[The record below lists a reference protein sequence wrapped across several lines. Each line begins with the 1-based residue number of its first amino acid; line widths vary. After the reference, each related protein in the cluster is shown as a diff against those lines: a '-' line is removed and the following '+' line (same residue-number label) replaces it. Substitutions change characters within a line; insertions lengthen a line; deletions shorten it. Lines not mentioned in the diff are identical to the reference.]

1 MTRQKLIDSMRNCG
15 MTEAAELLEQRT
27 SATQKAIVIGDHD
40 DKAYECGLADFL
52 QNNTKWA
59 NHRNGVSFIAYFR
72 EDIVISGEFCDLSV

>member
-1 MTRQKLIDSMRNCG
+1 MRNCG
-15 MTEAAELLEQRT
+15 LAEAAELLERRT
-27 SATQKAIVIGDHD
+27 TPTQKAIIIGDRD

-72 EDIVISGEFCDLSV
+72 EDIVPSGEFCDLSVW